1 MHLYR
6 ATAYQIQPLD
16 TPERDMQPEACVFF
30 EARSPEC
37 APATLLRLLSL
48 AWGCTPADVE
58 FYNLMSEDE
67 VLAEGAEEAPGDA
80 SLWLSGWYNGPL
92 YRRADQA
99 LMFVRPTTARRLHN
113 AQAATIP
120 FRTLQRL
127 AAEKHEERLRAQERQ
142 RTGILGGLTRMLS
155 GAQPP
160 AART

>member
-1 MHLYR
+1 MQLYR
-6 ATAYQIQPLD
+6 AIAYQIQSLD
-16 TPERDMQPEACVFF
+16 TPERDVQPEACVFW
-30 EARSPEC
+30 EAESADSARVI
-37 APATLLRLLSL
+37 LLRMLSL

-58 FYNLMSEDE
+58 FYNMMSEE
-67 VLAEGAEEAPGDA
+67 EILAEGADEAPGDA

-92 YRRADQA
+92 FRRIDQA
-99 LMFVRPTTARRLHN
+99 LLFVRPTTARRLHD

-127 AAEKHEERLRAQERQ
+127 AAEQHEERLRAQERQ
-142 RTGILGGLTRMLS
+142 RTGFLGGLARMLS